1 MFSISDSIKFMMAKI
16 FFNLANFSYNK
27 YTSPSTP
34 QFHGIDTIV
43 INYVAAGS
51 GKVIIE
57 DETFTMD
64 EKGYFVI
71 PPFKKYYVIPNG
83 SMSIYTIYLLT
94 DKTSG
99 YKKFFP
105 LLDVHHVG
113 KDKFNLDYLFS
124 SLHNEFKV
132 KSFGYNEIVV
142 SLFKMII
149 VTLLRDEGVDETRES
164 HWDLDSFQYQIE
176 NILQNEFNTI
186 TLNDLASRLYMSP
199 RELQRY
205 LLENYKKSFINLK
218 TDARMSFASNKLLYS
233 NLPISEISIM
243 VGYSSIEHFS
253 YAFKNH
259 YGISP
264 LKYRK
269 KYQEI
274 K

>member
-1 MFSISDSIKFMMAKI
+1 
-16 FFNLANFSYNK
+16 
-27 YTSPSTP
+27 
-34 QFHGIDTIV
+34 
-43 INYVAAGS
+43 
-51 GKVIIE
+51 
-57 DETFTMD
+57 
-64 EKGYFVI
+64 
-71 PPFKKYYVIPNG
+71 
-83 SMSIYTIYLLT
+83 
-94 DKTSG
+94 
-99 YKKFFP
+99 
-105 LLDVHHVG
+105 
-113 KDKFNLDYLFS
+113 
-124 SLHNEFKV
+124 
-132 KSFGYNEIVV
+132 
-142 SLFKMII
+142 MII

>member
-27 YTSPSTP
+27 ITTP
-34 QFHGIDTIV
+34 TPTQFHGIDTIV

-57 DETFTMD
+57 EETFELE

-71 PPFKKYYVIPNG
+71 PPFQKYYVIPNE

-105 LLDVHHVG
+105 LLDIHHVG
-113 KDKFNLDYLFS
+113 KDKYNLDYLFS